1 MLLTSGAGHIL
12 FDAAP
17 VLRTGSAK
25 TLGSEE

>member
-25 TLGSEE
+25 TPASKA